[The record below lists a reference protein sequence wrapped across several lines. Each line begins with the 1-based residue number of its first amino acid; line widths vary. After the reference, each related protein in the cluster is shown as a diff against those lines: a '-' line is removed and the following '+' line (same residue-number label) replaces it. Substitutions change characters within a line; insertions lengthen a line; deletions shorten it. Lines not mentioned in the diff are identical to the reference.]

1 MMESWSRG
9 LGVLA
14 LAGLVT
20 TSAAS
25 ALAQTNTV
33 GVSWRHFQEER
44 WKIDEAGIK
53 DVLDAAGYTYVGVDA
68 QADPQKQLTD
78 IEGLLARGVDALI
91 ILAQD
96 SAAIVPAFEQAN
108 AEGIPTIAYDVPV
121 DFADTLFVS
130 FDNVAVGRLMGEAMV
145 EAQPTGKW
153 VLIEGDPM
161 MSIVDLFRQGQMEA
175 VQPLVDKG
183 DIEIVAQQGIEN
195 WKPDVA
201 QTAMDQILTK
211 ANNDV
216 DAVLAMND
224 GMSGGVASALAAQGL
239 LGSVALSGQDG
250 DIAAL
255 NRIAKGEAT
264 VSIWKNARSLGEV
277 AGAAALELAKGTP
290 KEEVTD
296 AVPYETPSGLTQ
308 AAVLLEPIAITSDTL
323 NLVIDAGWASKD
335 EVCQGADASPPAA
348 CQ

>member
-1 MMESWSRG
+1 MRHVSRRA

-14 LAGLVT
+14 VAGVVT
-20 TSAAS
+20 MSAT
-25 ALAQTNTV
+25 ALAQTKTV

-53 DVLDAAGYTYVGVDA
+53 SVLEDAGYTYIGADA

-78 IEGLLARGVDALI
+78 IEGLIARGVDALI

-96 SAAIVPAFEQAN
+96 SAAILPAFEQAS

-121 DFADTLFVS
+121 DFADTLFIS

-145 EAQPTGKW
+145 AAQPSGKW

-161 MSIVDLFRQGQMEA
+161 MAIVDLFRQGQMEA

-183 DIEIVAQQGIEN
+183 AIEIVAQQGIEN

-211 ANNDV
+211 VNNEV

-239 LGSVALSGQDG
+239 LGKVALSGQDG

-264 VSIWKNARSLGEV
+264 VTVWKNASSLGEA
-277 AGAAALELAKGTP
+277 AGAAALELAAGTP
-290 KEEVTD
+290 KEDVKG
-296 AVPYETPSGLTQ
+296 AVPYQTPTGQTQ
-308 AAVLLEPIAITSDTL
+308 AAILLEPIAITRDDL
-323 NLVIDAGWASKD
+323 DLVVDSGWATK
-335 EVCQGADASPPAA
+335 EQVCQGVTENAPAA